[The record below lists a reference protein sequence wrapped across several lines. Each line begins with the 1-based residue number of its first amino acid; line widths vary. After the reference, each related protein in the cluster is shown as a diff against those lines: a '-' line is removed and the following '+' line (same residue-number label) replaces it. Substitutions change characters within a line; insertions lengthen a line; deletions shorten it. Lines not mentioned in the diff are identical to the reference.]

1 MRSEFASSPA
11 PFKSRPLLK
20 DSLDIPRLKAA
31 MWKPEALASVPI
43 AKVATAKAYR
53 ERGIALLLNLRA

>member
-1 MRSEFASSPA
+1 
-11 PFKSRPLLK
+11 LK